1 MRKIDGITSKLYG
14 GDQEMRIKQEIVLGI
29 GGVTLMRALN
39 LEPTVYHMNEGH
51 SSFATLEIA
60 RKLIEEKEISFEVAK
75 DIVSS
80 KTVFTTHTPV
90 PAGNDIF
97 PEALMDK
104 YFANYWPKLGL
115 TKEQFMALGQKP
127 NLNDHAF
134 NMGVL
139 ALKISGKKNGVSKL
153 HGAVSQELFGD
164 IWNNIAVNEV
174 PIEYVTNGIHT
185 CSWLA
190 PKLKELYN
198 KYFEPYWQDKMYD
211 NNVWKNVELIPD
223 KELWDTHVSQKE
235 KLLKIVKENVKKQL
249 TDNGEGLDKIRN
261 LESSINPYALTIGF
275 ARRFA
280 TYKRATLI
288 FKDLERIT
296 KILNNP
302 SRPVQII
309 FAGKAHPADI
319 EGQEFIKYIHEI
331 TRMPQFK
338 GKVFLL
344 ENYNIGNARYL
355 ISGVDVWLNNPRRP
369 MEASGTSGQK
379 AAVNGVPNLSILDG
393 WWAEG
398 YNGINGWAIGDN
410 SEYDSFESQDIADSS
425 SLYDILENSI
435 IPTYYDT
442 NTKGIPEKWVKYMK
456 NSIKSCGGN
465 YSTSRMLVDYTTK
478 FYMPLTEIT
487 TEYYKDLAT
496 VTEFEEWKKTLY
508 TRWNDLKL
516 IQKSDMHDI
525 SINAGNQIDVEC
537 EVDSLDIPSE
547 NLDAQVYYGK
557 ITESGTVEDVSII
570 PMILKSNDNG
580 KLTFASKL
588 TLNAGG
594 HYGYT
599 FRIVPKHPMILNS
612 ENLNLTKWIMNE

>member
-1 MRKIDGITSKLYG
+1 M
-14 GDQEMRIKQEIVLGI
+14 QNLG
-29 GGVTLMRALN
+29 

-51 SSFATLEIA
+51 SAFATLEVA
-60 RKLIEEKEISFEVAK
+60 RKLIKEKEISFQIAR

-80 KTVFTTHTPV
+80 KTLFTTHTPV

-97 PEALMDK
+97 QEDLMTK
-104 YFANYWPKLGL
+104 YFSNYWTQLGL
-115 TKEQFMALGQKP
+115 TKDEFMKLGQK
-127 NLNDHAF
+127 NENTNNHSF
-134 NMGVL
+134 NMGVF

-164 IWNNIAVNEV
+164 IWNNIAVNEA

-190 PKLKELYN
+190 PKIKELYN
-198 KYFEPYWQDKMYD
+198 KYFEPYWQDKIYD
-211 NNVWKNVELIPD
+211 NNTWKNVELIPD
-223 KELWDTHVSQKE
+223 EELWDAHKIQKE
-235 KLLKIVKENVKKQL
+235 KLITLVKQNVKKQL
-249 TDNGEGLDKIRN
+249 LDNGDS
-261 LESSINPYALTIGF
+261 LEKVKDLENALNPNALTIGF

-302 SRPVQII
+302 NKPVQLV
-309 FAGKAHPADI
+309 FAGKAHPADV
-319 EGQEFIKYIHEI
+319 EGQELIKYIHEI

-379 AAVNGVPNLSILDG
+379 AAVNGVPNFSILDG

-398 YNGINGWAIGDN
+398 YTGTNGWAIGDN
-410 SEYDSFESQDIADSS
+410 TEYDSYENQDIADSTS
-425 SLYDILENSI
+425 IYDMLENSI
-435 IPTYYDT
+435 IPTYYDV
-442 NTKGIPEKWVKYMK
+442 NAKGIPERWIKFMK
-456 NSIKSCGGN
+456 NSIKTCGGN

-478 FYMPLTEIT
+478 FYMPLTNVT
-487 TEYYKDLAT
+487 TKYYTDLST
-496 VTEFEEWKKTLY
+496 VTEFENWKNLII

-516 IQKSDMHDI
+516 VQKSDMSDI
-525 SINAGNQIDVEC
+525 SINAGNQINVEC
-537 EVDSLDIPSE
+537 EVDSLDIPIE
-547 NLDAQVYYGK
+547 NIEAQVYYGK
-557 ITESGTVEDVSII
+557 ITETGTVENVSII
-570 PMILKSNDNG
+570 PMKLKKSEET
-580 KLTFASKL
+580 KHTFVSKL
-588 TLNAGG
+588 TLDTGG

-599 FRIVPKHPMILNS
+599 FRIVPKNPMILNP
-612 ENLNLTKWIMNE
+612 ENLNITKWIMNQ

>member
-1 MRKIDGITSKLYG
+1 
-14 GDQEMRIKQEIVLGI
+14 MRIKQEIVLGI
-29 GGVTLMRALN
+29 GGVALIRALN

-60 RKLIEEKEISFEVAK
+60 RKLIEEKEISFDVAK

-104 YFANYWPKLGL
+104 YFASYWPKLGL
-115 TKEQFMALGQKP
+115 TKEQFMSLGQKP
-127 NLNDHAF
+127 ASNERTF

-198 KYFEPYWQDKMYD
+198 KYFEPYWQDKIHD
-211 NNVWKNVELIPD
+211 NNTWKNVELIPD
-223 KELWDTHVSQKE
+223 NELWDAHVAQKE
-235 KLLKIVKENVKKQL
+235 KLLKTVKENIKRQL
-249 TDNGEGLDKIRN
+249 MDNGEGLDKIRD
-261 LESSINPYALTIGF
+261 LEASINPYALTIGF

-302 SRPVQII
+302 SRPVQIV
-309 FAGKAHPADI
+309 FAGKAHPADV

-398 YNGINGWAIGDN
+398 YNGVNGWAIGDN
-410 SEYDSFESQDIADSS
+410 SEYDSFENQDIADSS
-425 SLYDILENSI
+425 SLYDILENII

-442 NTKGIPEKWVKYMK
+442 NSKGIPERWVKYMK

-465 YSTSRMLVDYTTK
+465 YSTARMLVDYTTK
-478 FYMPLTEIT
+478 FYMPLTT
-487 TEYYKDLAT
+487 NTNKYYVDLS
-496 VTEFEEWKKTLY
+496 VITEFEEWKKTLY
-508 TRWNDLKL
+508 TRWNELKL
-516 IQKSDMHDI
+516 VQKSDMNDI

-537 EVDSLDIPSE
+537 EVDSPSIPAE
-547 NLDAQVYYGK
+547 NLEAQVYYGK

-570 PMILKSNDNG
+570 PMKLKSNENG
-580 KLTFASKL
+580 KLTFTSKL
-588 TLNAGG
+588 TLNTGG

-599 FRIVPKHPMILNS
+599 FRVVPKHPMILNS